1 MKGRHQAPPTGRF
14 KTGVGR
20 FLAVLCSVVL
30 FLVIGLYCVMLVLT
44 HSPSENAK
52 RIFVLSA
59 NETSAM
65 KFLPSLCMSKTEIE
79 EILSGVGQTE
89 IEAPPV
95 DPALTE
101 LGYAPG
107 VEPPVQQQET
117 EKPPE
122 TQPELEVLD
131 IKGATYK
138 GKLMIVKDPSRVIVG
153 TLDHYGSGYGMY
165 LTEFIEKYNAVGGTN
180 AGGFEDLNGNGTGA
194 IPDGLVIKDGKLA
207 WGQPGLFYND
217 VIGFDAEH
225 KLHVGNMTG
234 QEALDLGIVSAVSF
248 APGPVLIKDGV
259 VQPNLGGGMNPR
271 TCIGQRP
278 DGTVLLAVIEGRHPS
293 SFGATYDDLAE
304 LMHDYGAV
312 NAANLDGGSSSTMF
326 YEGEQITRGSNI
338 VGSRQMAT
346 AILVLPEGEGGA
358 S

>member
-44 HSPSENAK
+44 HGPSENAT

-65 KFLPSLCMSKTEIE
+65 KFLPSLCMSKAEIE

-95 DPALTE
+95 DPSLTE

-107 VEPPVQQQET
+107 VEPPKVQQET

-131 IKGATYK
+131 IKG
-138 GKLMIVKDPSRVIVG
+138 
-153 TLDHYGSGYGMY
+153 
-165 LTEFIEKYNAVGGTN
+165 
-180 AGGFEDLNGNGTGA
+180 
-194 IPDGLVIKDGKLA
+194 
-207 WGQPGLFYND
+207 
-217 VIGFDAEH
+217 
-225 KLHVGNMTG
+225 
-234 QEALDLGIVSAVSF
+234 
-248 APGPVLIKDGV
+248 
-259 VQPNLGGGMNPR
+259 
-271 TCIGQRP
+271 
-278 DGTVLLAVIEGRHPS
+278 
-293 SFGATYDDLAE
+293 
-304 LMHDYGAV
+304 
-312 NAANLDGGSSSTMF
+312 
-326 YEGEQITRGSNI
+326 
-338 VGSRQMAT
+338 
-346 AILVLPEGEGGA
+346 
-358 S
+358 

>member
-1 MKGRHQAPPTGRF
+1 MKGRHQAPATGRI

-44 HSPSENAK
+44 HGPSENAT

-65 KFLPSLCMSKTEIE
+65 KFLPSLCMSKAEIE

-107 VEPPVQQQET
+107 VEPPKVQQET

-122 TQPELEVLD
+122 TQPELEVID

-153 TLDHYGSGYGMY
+153 TLDHYGPGYGLY
-165 LTEFIEKYNAVGGTN
+165 LTEFIDMLNEVYLSNLKRVRDDLDWFIDKFDYRYADEPWKNSRDALPRSILK
-180 AGGFEDLNGNGTGA
+180 LNGT
-194 IPDGLVIKDGKLA
+194 
-207 WGQPGLFYND
+207 D
-217 VIGFDAEH
+217 VE
-225 KLHVGNMTG
+225 
-234 QEALDLGIVSAVSF
+234 
-248 APGPVLIKDGV
+248 
-259 VQPNLGGGMNPR
+259 
-271 TCIGQRP
+271 
-278 DGTVLLAVIEGRHPS
+278 
-293 SFGATYDDLAE
+293 
-304 LMHDYGAV
+304 
-312 NAANLDGGSSSTMF
+312 
-326 YEGEQITRGSNI
+326 
-338 VGSRQMAT
+338 
-346 AILVLPEGEGGA
+346 
-358 S
+358 